1 MLPATKE
8 WIDVKSHFEKMNS
21 TEDFVPAFA
30 EFTKNT
36 VCVLEFEEQLPIW
49 SACNAL
55 DNGQLGKGPVQ
66 NFTFLIILWD
76 LLFASKNVE
85 NRAKKVHAH

>member
-66 NFTFLIILWD
+66 NFTFFNYTRGKD
-76 LLFASKNVE
+76 LL
-85 NRAKKVHAH
+85 KVHANNGP